1 MAYQS
6 IVFFLMQRV
15 YDGVTIFVLEML
27 KNRNPLTGHSS
38 TERLLHWN
46 IVCSGGWG
54 EFYKFDV

>member
-1 MAYQS
+1 
-6 IVFFLMQRV
+6 MQRV